1 MKELIKRHPT
11 RFKIAMALLA
21 VIVILAAVLGPVLSL
36 RGRASGGLDWRQ
48 ISTPRGDKLPDFSFA
63 GYHASNKSLPV
74 IGATAPQTTVQP
86 STGGSD
92 QTQQIQ
98 DALNQTATAGGGVVL
113 LAEGNFTIASSLVVP
128 RSVTLRGSGPG
139 KTRVV
144 STVKEPSDPIITM
157 GDAADVA
164 SAPDELAR
172 AEITN
177 SYVPIGT
184 STLNVDNASGFAT
197 GQAVMVNRA
206 VTAEW
211 VRANGMADL
220 VRNGKDQTWLEV
232 SPSAR
237 GHVIILSIQTT
248 IADTA
253 SLIHRWGNLCSNQT
267 PSHPCPTT
275 PSPSPP
281 L

>member
-1 MKELIKRHPT
+1 MKGLIKRHPT
-11 RFKIAMALLA
+11 RFKMAMALLA

-92 QTQQIQ
+92 QAQQIQ

-113 LAEGNFTIASSLVVP
+113 LAEGNFTIASGLVVP

-177 SYVPIGT
+177 SYVPVGT
-184 STLNVDNASGFAT
+184 STLNVGNASGFAA

-220 VRNGKDQTWLEV
+220 VRDGKDQTWLEV
-232 SPSAR
+232 SPLAR
-237 GHVIILSIQTT
+237 GHVIILSI
-248 IADTA
+248 
-253 SLIHRWGNLCSNQT
+253 
-267 PSHPCPTT
+267 
-275 PSPSPP
+275 
-281 L
+281 